1 MPEHV
6 LREEETDLTETLGWV
21 TGVLIRRRWWIL
33 CAACGIT
40 LATIGVLLMMP
51 NMYTSEATL
60 VVLAQQVPQRYVV
73 PNSTADLDST
83 LQAMKQEVLSRTRLL
98 RMINDFGLY
107 PKKRKRLAPEQLVSL
122 MLNDID
128 ITPLGERPQE
138 RNFDAFR
145 ISYTTDNALLAQQV
159 TSTLTSLFINEHLRT
174 QEEQSTN
181 TTKFLH
187 EQVAEKKAK
196 LEDQERRLSEFKI
209 QHMGELPEQEQGNLG
224 ILQGLQNQLQ
234 NTVTSLD
241 HAQQQR
247 MYLQSLLESHRRPA
261 PAAGGTTMPVV
272 AERNIPLTPLQ
283 TAQNQLSLLES
294 ERAQLYAKGR
304 TKDHPDV
311 TAINR
316 EITRAQELVKRLKA
330 ETPLEPE
337 HVAGISAPAPP
348 PTVTDDPAVAQLRSQ
363 VESNRME
370 IENLTKEENRLK
382 TTINQY
388 EGRLNQTPMREQQ
401 QAGIVRETEALR
413 QEYSELQKKEEE
425 SQLATNLE
433 KQQGGQQFRPV
444 DTASLPLVP
453 SRPKR
458 LKLSMTG
465 AALGLALGIAL
476 AFVME
481 LRDTSFRS
489 EKELKKRVTAPFV
502 LEVPVLQTRGEER
515 RLKLRYM
522 LEWVA
527 ASGMAFVVLIA
538 EYYVF
543 KHG

>member
-1 MPEHV
+1 M
-6 LREEETDLTETLGWV
+6 
-21 TGVLIRRRWWIL
+21 LIRRRWWIL